1 MEKHQK
7 SEQQHK
13 KTGASNV
20 EYNLFSEVHC
30 LLKGNAALE
39 RYMED
44 ARDAGERDVESCFK
58 AIHEQNKENVG
69 KLRDLIVQHLSQHQK
84 AA

>member
-7 SEQQHK
+7 TGQEQK
-13 KTGASNV
+13 KAGTSNV
-20 EYNLFSEVHC
+20 EFDLFSEAHS

-39 RYMED
+39 QYIED
-44 ARDAGERDVESCFK
+44 ARDAGERDVEACFK
-58 AIHEQNKENVG
+58 TIHEQNKENVA
-69 KLRDLIVQHLSQHQK
+69 KVRDLIGKHLK

>member
-20 EYNLFSEVHC
+20 EYNLFSEVHS
-30 LLKGNAALE
+30 LLKGNNALE
-39 RYMED
+39 QYIED
-44 ARDAGERDVESCFK
+44 AREAGNRDVESCFK
-58 AIHEQNKENVG
+58 AIMEQNKENVV
-69 KLRDLIVQHLSQHQK
+69 KLRELIAKHLK